1 MTLNHLF
8 SLPCDILF
16 QLFVTPWTVVH
27 SPWNPSGQNTGVGNL
42 SLLQWIFPSQES
54 KWGRLHCRWILYQLS
69 LPGKACEY
77 TQFINPAINGN
88 CGWFPTLGLV
98 RIVLLCTFLL
108 ISFEGQSTHFCVGG
122 RSLDLGQMHDVQVDA
137 PDSFLKWV
145 SQLMLP
151 FTVFPHPFQH

>member
-8 SLPCDILF
+8 LLPCSILF
-16 QLFVTPWTVVH
+16 QLFVTPWTVVY
-27 SPWNPSGQNTGVGNL
+27 SPWNPSGQNTEVGNL
-42 SLLQWIFPSQES
+42 CLLQWIFPSQES
-54 KWGRLHCRWILYQLS
+54 NWGHLHCRWILYQLS
-69 LPGKACEY
+69 LPGKPCEY
-77 TQFINPAINGN
+77 AQFINPAINGN
-88 CGWFPTLGLV
+88 CGWFPMLGLV
-98 RIVLLCTFLL
+98 WIVLLCTFVL

-137 PDSFLKWV
+137 PDSFLKWL